1 MAWSAVVAP
10 SGPQWPAASAAS
22 DAAAPARASA
32 ERLAAF
38 AESLAPFLAGA
49 GSCPGRSAQPTFKVV
64 PGQGPGDPAGISC
77 DPVEVADA
85 LGHEGEPAAE
95 VAREM
100 LEGLALASF
109 DRATQARA
117 VVTAAALLQAAAAL
131 LEQGLT
137 PWAVRQALQDA
148 ELAAGEALERLAAE
162 QLATE
167 LLAGASGG
175 SARGLPRAGS
185 AGLAERGAIG
195 EPLPRACSGSDAEDD
210 IGWFLGE
217 PGPACADGAA
227 QEAALCA
234 PTPTPPGPHPVASGA
249 AQRSEMDDLDDIC
262 AELQRRCRSV
272 AAAPDC
278 SRGRHCFVY
287 ATVRTRL
294 RPDCTLLRGIVSHV
308 PRECLV
314 ASDATLLAERWPPLR
329 RAVFVDAD
337 LTVAAY
343 ETCAPSRRRPPE
355 TFLLAGPAVSV
366 GAAREAAVVQ
376 ALRRLLAAR
385 GTEALLVSGEVA
397 PAVASACRDGGA
409 VLIWGLPARLLAA
422 LAQDAGARVLRGL
435 PSIAAGGGP
444 VGERPAWEAGVALRV
459 ELRELQP
466 EARRGCFSYPLLG
479 RRQPIIGPPTPVQHG
494 RGGRGSLLGV
504 EGRGGGPRAASIS
517 VPAPSRSGFPGTAPW
532 MRAAAWRRSA
542 RGVSATTERQR
553 PVSVG
558 SRPWGPAHDAADVD
572 CVPRPR
578 RGGGLLVHRAPRGSL
593 SAHAPA
599 PARRALRP
607 PLRRAARPRGGR
619 RGPVAARRRRLGG
632 GRGRGP
638 GRPGRGRGRGLLAG
652 GRGRPRGRRPVG
664 GARGGPAGFGCR
676 HGPFRGGLPGG
687 GRAGGRGDVARG
699 GPGHRRARG
708 AAAGCRRGAGAP
720 LCRRGGAAARRP
732 GGAASDQSG
741 PRSQKNR

>member
-504 EGRGGGPRAASIS
+504 EGRGGG
-517 VPAPSRSGFPGTAPW
+517 
-532 MRAAAWRRSA
+532 
-542 RGVSATTERQR
+542 
-553 PVSVG
+553 
-558 SRPWGPAHDAADVD
+558 
-572 CVPRPR
+572 
-578 RGGGLLVHRAPRGSL
+578 GGLLVHRAPRGSL